1 MDKFLKHNTTQINKI
16 LKKRLEMLIKRIENK
31 IPNNGDLDTN
41 AKLNTKASEIKKKIN
56 DITY

>member
-41 AKLNTKASEIKKKIN
+41 AKLNTKASEIQKK
-56 DITY
+56 